1 VEELT
6 ERETRAP
13 GAPAAEGF
21 IPLSVP
27 EIRGNEWAYVKECLD
42 TGWVSSVGSYVE
54 RFEAEMARATGTRFA
69 VATVNG
75 TAALHT
81 ALLVAGVRPDDEV
94 LVSTLTFIAPANAIR
109 YVGAWPVFIDAEPAT
124 GQMDPARVV
133 EFLEHG
139 CVARGGELF
148 DRETGRRVKAIIP
161 VHILGHPVD
170 MDPILERARR
180 FGLAVIE
187 DATES
192 LGATYRGRRVGQLGD
207 IACFSF
213 NGNKII
219 TTGGGGMI
227 VTDNEAWARKARYL
241 TTQAKDD
248 AVEFVHNEIG
258 YNYRLTNVLAAIGV
272 AQLEKLPDYVEAKR
286 RVASRYAE
294 VFRDVPGLTP
304 LIEAPGVRS
313 TFWMSVV
320 RVDPK
325 SFGCDSRT
333 LLKTLEAR
341 RIQTRPLWQPIHLS
355 RAHAGAKAV
364 GGAVAEDLNR
374 ECLTLPCSVGL
385 TEEQQTR
392 VIEGVVSTH
401 QGPAA
406 RTGARRRPRKEAHW
420 IP

>member
-1 VEELT
+1 LT

-27 EIRGNEWAYVKECLD
+27 EIRGNEWAYIKECLD
-42 TGWVSSVGSYVE
+42 TGWVSSVGSFVE
-54 RFEAEMARATGTRFA
+54 RFEAEMARVTRTRFA

-109 YVGAWPVFIDAEPAT
+109 YVGAWPVFIDAEPLT

-139 CVARGGELF
+139 CITRGGELF
-148 DRETGRRVKAIIP
+148 DCETGRRVKAIIP

-170 MDPILERARR
+170 MDSILGRARR
-180 FGLAVIE
+180 YGLAVIE

-192 LGATYRGRRVGQLGD
+192 LGATYKDRRVGQLGD

-227 VTDNEAWARKARYL
+227 VTDDEGWARKARYL

-248 AVEFVHNEIG
+248 AVEFVHHEIG
-258 YNYRLTNVLAAIGV
+258 YNYRLTNVLAAMGV
-272 AQLEKLPDYVEAKR
+272 AQMETLPQYIETKR
-286 RVASRYAE
+286 RIAARYTEA
-294 VFRDVPGLTP
+294 FRDIPGLTP
-304 LIEAPGVRS
+304 FVEAPWARS
-313 TFWMSVV
+313 TNWMSVV
-320 RVDPK
+320 RVDPEL
-325 SFGCDSRT
+325 FGCDSRT
-333 LLKTLEAR
+333 LLKSLEAR

-355 RAHAGAKAV
+355 RAHANSRAV
-364 GGAVAEDLNR
+364 GGAVAGDLNR
-374 ECLTLPCSVGL
+374 ECLTLPCSVSL
-385 TEEQQTR
+385 TEEQQAR
-392 VIEGVVSTH
+392 VIEEMISVGRGNAAQQVVS
-401 QGPAA
+401 
-406 RTGARRRPRKEAHW
+406 R
-420 IP
+420 